1 MIVIPIGTFCQLC
14 GTIERLKYR
23 YMALPF
29 DYIRSNILMINDCI
43 NNNFATSGL
52 YLQNLST
59 CYGGFPG
66 GSAGN
71 KSFDDS

>member
-43 NNNFATSGL
+43 NNNFEKFLNREKYFNNIKCMNFFLFNNIYTS
-52 YLQNLST
+52 
-59 CYGGFPG
+59 
-66 GSAGN
+66 
-71 KSFDDS
+71 